1 MFLTLLFFFNVLH
14 VFLFVVIYH
23 SSLTKLSINIHPT
36 HSIITTW
43 LCFVLRC
50 EKKKATK
57 PKTRYGSSPGV
68 KGETTMSLASEELL
82 GFEHAGYHD
91 WNHWELTQMLCTVS
105 FVRLLHASTW
115 HCLLTKIMCSATRVQ
130 NQKSYIKLAS
140 SFNIGKH
147 SLL

>member
-68 KGETTMSLASEELL
+68 KGETTMSVLRLRNCWDLNMLGTMTGITENLHRCYALL
-82 GFEHAGYHD
+82 VLSDYCMQALGIVCSPK
-91 WNHWELTQMLCTVS
+91 LCA
-105 FVRLLHASTW
+105 LQHE
-115 HCLLTKIMCSATRVQ
+115 
-130 NQKSYIKLAS
+130 KSYIKLAS